1 MMTFDPTITFGAVLN
16 FAGIVGVGLI
26 YLIRME
32 GKINIFTIRIETLE
46 ETVKT
51 LAKND
56 SRMAVIEERL
66 NNHSKMLTTAQSDI
80 SDLRRGNGF
89 IVGVRERID
98 GEYP

>member
-1 MMTFDPTITFGAVLN
+1 MAFDPTITFGAVLN
-16 FAGIVGVGLI
+16 FAGVVGIGLI

-32 GKINIFTIRIETLE
+32 GKINVFTVRIDRLE
-46 ETVKT
+46 KTVEA

-89 IVGVRERID
+89 ITTHRERVD